1 MEKKNLDNFFKLD
14 VLKRERDFSQGG
26 RRRNDNPNNVPQEM
40 ENNFLWEKETKLLQ
54 GATS

>member
-40 ENNFLWEKETKLLQ
+40 ENNFL
-54 GATS
+54 